1 LEFDPII
8 SSHFHVVEVWVRSL
22 GVLVVSIYSSKN
34 RAWVSKEYEW
44 GEDILVCKFLGIVF
58 LNGFMHMMEVSQIV
72 VVDMEGKTWRK
83 ILRPPGPAMS
93 IHGDQ
98 GQLCLCIANI
108 FHRFD
113 LSIWILEDYGT
124 SKWTLKHTVNML
136 QLFGLN
142 NILLGFEA
150 ANANYIV
157 IAVHLEWNLIFLV
170 GEDKTL
176 MAYDMS
182 RIKFMSSLPRSS
194 AILEVPGVFI

>member
-1 LEFDPII
+1 
-8 SSHFHVVEVWVRSL
+8 
-22 GVLVVSIYSSKN
+22 
-34 RAWVSKEYEW
+34 
-44 GEDILVCKFLGIVF
+44 
-58 LNGFMHMMEVSQIV
+58 
-72 VVDMEGKTWRK
+72 
-83 ILRPPGPAMS
+83 
-93 IHGDQ
+93 
-98 GQLCLCIANI
+98 
-108 FHRFD
+108 
-113 LSIWILEDYGT
+113 
-124 SKWTLKHTVNML
+124 ML

-142 NILLGFEA
+142 NILLGSEA